1 MGLVK
6 RISISHDFNFF
17 FLFSR
22 SGYMIGCLRTAAF
35 SFFNGRI
42 RSTAFA
48 KLFDSLKSKMNSG
61 THILIGI
68 VLSNCNFGL
77 TVNLRSRAVKFMALI
92 LLQNV
97 DVIGQFHSD
106 SVISFFFAPFG

>member
-1 MGLVK
+1 
-6 RISISHDFNFF
+6 
-17 FLFSR
+17 
-22 SGYMIGCLRTAAF
+22 MIGCLRTAAF

-48 KLFDSLKSKMNSG
+48 KLFDSLKSEMNSG

-77 TVNLRSRAVKFMALI
+77 TVVKFVALI